1 MDTKRLYRSRTNRII
16 CGVCGGVGE
25 YFGVDPTIIR
35 LLLILF
41 ACTGRGIVAYFIA
54 AVIMPDQP
62 A

>member
-35 LLLILF
+35 LLLILLH
-41 ACTGRGIVAYFIA
+41 ARA
-54 AVIMPDQP
+54 AGSWHIL
-62 A
+62 

>member
-41 ACTGRGIVAYFIA
+41 AGTGSGIVAYFIA

>member
-35 LLLILF
+35 LLLILC
-41 ACTGRGIVAYFIA
+41 ACTGSGIVAYFIA